1 VVVVVQEP
9 ATRRWQVRTT
19 TFCKGVLVSTGIYG
33 LLVAGCARAPG
44 PGSEQAKQVEALVD
58 EAAALIEAKG
68 DAAFDEFRT
77 KESEWYRGETY
88 IFVDDMH
95 GTALVNPA
103 SPGLE
108 GTNILDMKDLN
119 GKAFVREMIQMLEGK
134 ESGWI
139 EYMWPKPGETE
150 PSNKMSY
157 VKRVQ
162 LGDRTLIVGSGIYS
176 D

>member
-1 VVVVVQEP
+1 M
-9 ATRRWQVRTT
+9 AI
-19 TFCKGVLVSTGIYG
+19 FG
-33 LLVAGCARAPG
+33 LSIAGCARASG
-44 PGSEQAKQVEALVD
+44 PGSEEAKQVEALVD
-58 EAAALIEAKG
+58 KAAALIEAKG

-77 KESEWYRGETY
+77 KGSEWYRGETY

-95 GTALVNPA
+95 GTVLVNPA

-108 GTNILDMKDLN
+108 GTNLVDLKDFN
-119 GKAFVREMIQMLEGK
+119 GEAFVREMTQMLEDK

-150 PSNKMSY
+150 PSKKMGY

-162 LGDRTLIVGSGIYS
+162 LGDRTLIVGAGLYS